1 MTPRAR
7 RSLRTSIGIA
17 IGALFL
23 GYALQGVPFDELR
36 TALVRIDGTSLA
48 AVAGLTLL
56 QQVFRTWRQAVLLE
70 PIAPGIPL
78 RQHLLIFQLGFLGIA
93 VLPARLGEVVRP
105 LMLRRRH
112 GLPLSGGVGFVV
124 AERML
129 DVIVLLAA
137 LVFSLDRVDAGT
149 PAGDFVLGLRPLMV
163 AGFVAAVVGLVV
175 AVWWGERLTSRWLL
189 PERGRVWAALANF
202 VGTLSVLRSVPRLT
216 GGLALSVAHFACMA
230 FSVSFIA
237 DALGF
242 GAEMAGKAEVGVVE
256 SLGVLCLTMIGLA
269 LPAPPGQIGVFEGS
283 VVAALSL
290 FGVTAEQGALAL
302 AFALVVHWWPL
313 AVHATATA
321 VLAGWQREE
330 TRGLFGEIRSASD
343 LDEGEAGTS
352 PEAAP
357 N

>member
-1 MTPRAR
+1 MA
-7 RSLRTSIGIA
+7 IGIA

-23 GYALQGVPFDELR
+23 GYALEGVPFDELG
-36 TALVRIDGTSLA
+36 TALARIDAASLA

-56 QQVFRTWRQAVLLE
+56 QQVFRTWRQALLLE
-70 PIAPGIPL
+70 PIAPGIPA

-105 LMLRRRH
+105 LMLQRRH
-112 GLPLSGGVGFVV
+112 GLPLSGGLGFVV

-137 LVFSLDRVDAGT
+137 LIFALDRVDAEA
-149 PAGDFVLGLRPLMV
+149 PAGEFVLGLRPLML

-175 AVWWGERLTSRWLL
+175 AIWWGERLTGRWIR

-202 VGTLSVLRSVPRLT
+202 VSTLSVLRSLPRLL
-216 GGLALSVAHFACMA
+216 GGLALSAAHFACMA
-230 FSVSFIA
+230 FSVSYVA

-242 GAEMAGKAEVGVVE
+242 GAEIGVVE

-283 VVAALSL
+283 VVAALTL
-290 FGVTAEQGALAL
+290 FGVPPEQGALAL

-313 AVHATATA
+313 AVHAAATA
-321 VLAGWQREE
+321 LLAGWQRDD
-330 TRGLFGEIRSASD
+330 TRGLFVEIRSASEQSED
-343 LDEGEAGTS
+343 EAGS
-352 PEAAP
+352 PQP
-357 N
+357 SVSN

>member
-1 MTPRAR
+1 MSPRAKGSVR
-7 RSLRTSIGIA
+7 MASLRTPIGIA

-36 TALVRIDGTSLA
+36 LALVRIDGTSLA

-56 QQVFRTWRQAVLLE
+56 QQVLRTWRQAALLE

-93 VLPARLGEVVRP
+93 ILPARLGEVVRP

-112 GLPLSGGVGFVV
+112 DLPLSGGVGFVV

-137 LVFSLDRVDAGT
+137 LVFCLDRVDAGT
-149 PAGDFVLGLRPLMV
+149 PAGEFVLGLRPLMV
-163 AGFVAAVVGLVV
+163 AGFVAAVAGLVV
-175 AVWWGERLTSRWLL
+175 AIWWGERLTSRWLR
-189 PERGRVWAALANF
+189 PERGRVWAALDNF

-230 FSVSFIA
+230 LSVSFVA

-242 GAEMAGKAEVGVVE
+242 GAQIGVVE

-302 AFALVVHWWPL
+302 AFALIVHWWPL
-313 AVHATATA
+313 AVHAAATA
-321 VLAGWQREE
+321 LLAGWQREE
-330 TRGLFGEIRSASD
+330 TRGLFSEVRSVSD
-343 LDEGEAGTS
+343 LDPGEAGTS
-352 PEAAP
+352 PTAAP